1 MWSIFSFSYSFC
13 SGIFYYASAHLPICK
28 EKHPKIYKDKMG
40 SYVARD
46 EYEKGSE
53 IRFFDFVVIVLVCIV
68 WKICLFPFI

>member
-1 MWSIFSFSYSFC
+1 MQV
-13 SGIFYYASAHLPICK
+13 L
-28 EKHPKIYKDKMG
+28 IYRFAKKNIQNIQNKMD

-68 WKICLFPFI
+68 WKIWLFPFI

>member
-1 MWSIFSFSYSFC
+1 MKNHIVENRCKNKEEFCGRFSHFLIHFC

-53 IRFFDFVVIVLVCIV
+53 IRFF
-68 WKICLFPFI
+68 

>member
-1 MWSIFSFSYSFC
+1 
-13 SGIFYYASAHLPICK
+13 
-28 EKHPKIYKDKMG
+28 MG

-68 WKICLFPFI
+68 WKIWLFPFI